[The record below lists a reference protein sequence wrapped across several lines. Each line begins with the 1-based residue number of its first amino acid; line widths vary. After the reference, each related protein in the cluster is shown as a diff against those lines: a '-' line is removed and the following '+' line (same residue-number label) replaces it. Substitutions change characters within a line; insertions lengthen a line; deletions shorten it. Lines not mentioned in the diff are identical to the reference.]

1 MARVISANAL
11 SLARGFALPHSWQFT
26 LSVAFVAQVLS
37 AVGYSMMFPFLP
49 LHIETLGSTTGLS
62 TELAA
67 GLVISIQ
74 GLTMMITAPFWG
86 VAADRFGRKKMIMR
100 AMFGGA
106 ITMAMMGFAQTAEQ
120 LIVIRAMQG
129 LVTGTVSA
137 NNALVAAATPRRRV
151 GFAMGALQLALWA
164 GVAVGPLLGG
174 VLADH
179 FGYNVPYFLTA
190 LLLMAGGFVV
200 LGGITESFS
209 AEKESVKFDPM
220 SLFLGWRDILGT
232 SGVSLAL
239 AIRFLSGLARTVI
252 VPIAPLFVVSL
263 IARDAEASNTYA
275 GLFMAVSAA
284 AATFGAVWLGNLGD
298 RISHRKVLLYCS
310 LAAAIFYVPQAFVAD
325 IWQLLIL
332 QALAGFAA
340 GGLVASP
347 SALLSRYA
355 GSERAGAIFGLENS
369 VMSGSRA
376 AAPLVGATVALMLGM
391 RGVFLAA
398 ALVFALIA
406 LTAWQLLPQDRLSP
420 ARSRS
425 PRAEAA

>member
-1 MARVISANAL
+1 MARVLSANFHSL
-11 SLARGFALPHSWQFT
+11 SRAFAVPHSWKFT
-26 LSVAFVAQVLS
+26 LSIAFVAQVLS

-49 LHIETLGSTTGLS
+49 LHIESLGSSTGLS

-67 GLVISIQ
+67 GLVISVQ
-74 GLTMMITAPFWG
+74 GLTMMVTAPFWG

-106 ITMAMMGFAQTAEQ
+106 ITIAMMAFAQTSEQ
-120 LIVIRAMQG
+120 LIVIRALQG
-129 LVTGTVSA
+129 FVTGTVSA
-137 NNALVAAATPRRRV
+137 NNALVAAAAPRHRV

-179 FGYNVPYFLTA
+179 FGYNVPYLLTA
-190 LLLMAGGFVV
+190 LLLLTGGLVV
-200 LGGITESFS
+200 YFGVTENFS
-209 AEKESVKFDPM
+209 AAKDSVKFDPM
-220 SLFLGWRDILGT
+220 SLARGWRDILGT
-232 SGVSLAL
+232 SGVGLAL
-239 AIRFLSGLARTVI
+239 VIRFLAGLARTII

-263 IARDAEASNTYA
+263 LARDAEASNTYA
-275 GLFMAVSAA
+275 GMFMAVAA
-284 AATFGAVWLGNLGD
+284 AASTIGAVWLGNLGD
-298 RISHRKVLLYCS
+298 RLSHRKVLFYCS
-310 LAAAIFYVPQAFVAD
+310 LAAALCYLPQAFVAD
-325 IWQLLIL
+325 IWQLLLL
-332 QALAGFAA
+332 QALAGIAA
-340 GGLVASP
+340 GGLVAAP

-376 AAPLVGATVALMLGM
+376 AAPLFGATVALLLGM

-406 LTAWQLLPQDRLSP
+406 LTAWYLLPQDQLEPNRP
-420 ARSRS
+420 AA
-425 PRAEAA
+425 PRAKTA